1 MRKDIFERMEFMKK
15 ENIEP
20 NYAELARIY
29 QCDYRT
35 VKRYFKSDGTLK
47 ERRKQPSKLDN
58 FKEVIEEKVEIS
70 CTYTAI
76 FKFIQKRGYEG
87 KYTILREFARSI
99 KIDKTNKATI
109 RFETNPRLQA
119 QVDWKEKLAM
129 TSRLGEV
136 FDINIFLMILGF
148 SRMKYLQLTLDR
160 NQDTLKSA
168 LINGFKYY
176 QGIPKEILFDNMKT
190 VVDQSRSNFQE
201 AVINQNFYEFAKDMG
216 FEVIACRPYRPQTK
230 GKVEAL
236 AKLMSRL
243 QPYNHEF
250 DTIDQLDEIVRMLND
265 DLNHDISYATNKVP
279 IDLHKIEKEYLL
291 PLPNRDLLDNYLTKP
306 ITRVVTKEAM
316 VTYLNNK
323 YSLHPNYI
331 GKTVVLKIDDNHLQI
346 MFDGIVIASHPLSS
360 QKFNYQK
367 DHLIQIL
374 KSDAFAHKS
383 DDEINRIA
391 EKTSNSTTNYRKDLL
406 CQITP
411 NYSIISNISNY

>member
-15 ENIEP
+15 DKLEP
-20 NYAELARIY
+20 NYADLARRY

-35 VKRYFKSDGTLK
+35 IKRYFESDGTLK
-47 ERRKQPSKLDN
+47 ERKKGPSKLDDYR
-58 FKEVIEEKVEIS
+58 EVIEEKLELS
-70 CTYTAI
+70 CTYMSI
-76 FKFIQKRGYEG
+76 FKFIQKRGYVG
-87 KYTILREFARSI
+87 KYTILREYARSV

-109 RFETNPRLQA
+109 RFETNPGLQA
-119 QVDWKEKLAM
+119 QVDWKERLSM
-129 TSRLGEV
+129 TSRQGEL
-136 FDINIFLMILGF
+136 FEINIFLMVLGF

-190 VVDQSRSNFQE
+190 VVDQSRSNFQN
-201 AVINQNFYEFAKDMG
+201 AVINPNFYEFAKDMG
-216 FEVIACRPYRPQTK
+216 FEVMACRPYRPQTK

-243 QPYNHEF
+243 QPYNLEF
-250 DTIDQLDEIVRMLND
+250 DTIDQLDEIIRMVND
-265 DLNHDISYATNKVP
+265 DLNADISYATNQIPVQ
-279 IDLHKIEKEYLL
+279 LHKIEKEYLL
-291 PLPNRDLLDNYLTKP
+291 PLPNRDLFDNYLTKP

-331 GKTVVLKIDDNHLQI
+331 GKTVVLKINDNQLEVL
-346 MFDGIVIASHPLSS
+346 FDGIAIASHFLSS
-360 QKFNYQK
+360 HKFNYQK
-367 DHLIQIL
+367 DHFIQIL
-374 KSDAFAHKS
+374 KSEAMAHKS

-391 EKTSNSTTNYRKDLL
+391 EKNLKLYDKL
-406 CQITP
+406 
-411 NYSIISNISNY
+411 